1 VIADELS
8 RCHARAL
15 AAAGR
20 LRLPLRSRVWKGQA
34 GEFQGAGVG
43 SSLDFQD
50 HRTYVPGDDPRH
62 INWQAFAR
70 TGQYTMKL
78 YREEVRPVVDV
89 VLDASESM
97 FFDPQKA
104 ARVAELFCFAVE
116 SARRSGAATAVHLVR
131 GDATRTIPPELVAAH
146 RWLDEA
152 RALPATDP
160 AAPPDFSRI
169 PFRGNAI
176 RVLISDLLFPGDP
189 EPALRCLAA
198 RQGSPLLLV
207 PFLQSEAAPQWTGN
221 YEFVDP
227 ERKSRH
233 PHRIE
238 PSVLRRYQES
248 YLKHFALWKD
258 AARRQ
263 ARCNELALAQTQ
275 CAAEVGIDAQ
285 IDWVLVQLDAR
296 VLSCKF
302 FNDGHSVIG

>member
-1 VIADELS
+1 MTADDLAH
-8 RCHARAL
+8 CHARAL

-34 GEFQGAGVG
+34 GEFQGAGTG

-62 INWQAFAR
+62 INWQAYAR

-97 FFDPQKA
+97 FFEPLKA
-104 ARVAELFCFAVE
+104 TRVADLFYLTVE
-116 SARRSGAATAVHLVR
+116 SARHSGAATSVHLVR

-152 RALPATDP
+152 RSLSARDS

-169 PFRGNAI
+169 PLRGNAI

-198 RQGSPLLLV
+198 RQGCPILLA
-207 PFLQSEAAPQWTGN
+207 PFLQSEAAPEWTGN
-221 YEFVDP
+221 YEFVDA

-238 PSVLRRYQES
+238 PSVLRRYRERYIQ
-248 YLKHFALWKD
+248 HFALWKN
-258 AARRQ
+258 ACRRHQ
-263 ARCNELALAQTQ
+263 SRM
-275 CAAEVGIDAQ
+275 
-285 IDWVLVQLDAR
+285 AR
-296 VLSCKF
+296 VPCEPDFQTSLFAEAVPSGALESSK
-302 FNDGHSVIG
+302 